1 MGILSSIKEKLFGKS
16 TTTEAKT
23 TAATA
28 KTTATAATTAAA
40 APVDVE
46 AVIEALMKE
55 KQAKGE
61 KVGNWRV
68 SIVDFLSVFGMNNS
82 FAERKKLAAE
92 LNMPDAAN
100 YGGTAEQNT
109 WLLKAVMKEIAQ
121 SGGKVPKDLIK

>member
-1 MGILSSIKEKLFGKS
+1 MGILSTIKDKLFGKS
-16 TTTEAKT
+16 TKTETAKN

-28 KTTATAATTAAA
+28 AAAT
-40 APVDVE
+40 VDVE
-46 AVIEALMKE
+46 AVIDALIKE

-121 SGGKVPKDLIK
+121 SGGKVPKDLLK